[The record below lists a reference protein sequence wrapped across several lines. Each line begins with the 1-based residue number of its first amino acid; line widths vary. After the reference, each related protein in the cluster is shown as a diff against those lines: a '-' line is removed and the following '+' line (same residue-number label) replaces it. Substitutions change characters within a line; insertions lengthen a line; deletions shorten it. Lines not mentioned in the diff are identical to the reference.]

1 MFVRRIA
8 AATVGAGALAL
19 AGTGMAHADE
29 TLPAA
34 GPAAGAVP
42 LQVLH
47 FAPAVPVPDPT
58 LGLGTALPPVFD
70 LVGGLG

>member
-8 AATVGAGALAL
+8 AVTVGAGALAL
-19 AGTGMAHADE
+19 SSTGLAHADE
-29 TLPAA
+29 TVPAA
-34 GPAAGAVP
+34 PVAGAVP
-42 LQVLH
+42 VQVLH

-58 LGLGTALPPVFD
+58 LGLGTVLPPVFD

>member
-8 AATVGAGALAL
+8 AVTVGAGALAL

-29 TLPAA
+29 AV
-34 GPAAGAVP
+34 PAAGAVP

-58 LGLGTALPPVFD
+58 LGLGTVLPPVFD